1 MLFGWEKAPD
11 EIVVCDGI
19 PLAVVREPRKMG
31 IDLDSIDISKELLW
45 MGFDIGLK
53 TIATSIDTKKKG

>member
-31 IDLDSIDISKELLW
+31 IDLDNIDISKELLW
-45 MGFDIGLK
+45 GGFYAGAK
-53 TIATSIDTKKKG
+53 TMATSTDTKKKG